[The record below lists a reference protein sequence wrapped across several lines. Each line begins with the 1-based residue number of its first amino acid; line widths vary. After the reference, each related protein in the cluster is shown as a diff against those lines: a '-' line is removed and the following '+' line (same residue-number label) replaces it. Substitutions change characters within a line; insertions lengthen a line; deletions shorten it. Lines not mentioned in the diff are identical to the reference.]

1 MKRKTYI
8 SLLIFILILVSLWVL
23 AGWNTNNYDYDNY
36 SRRYGYILD
45 GGFNPLVLDFGY
57 DFIEYVFG
65 LMGLTYQQF
74 RIWIYGICLLVI
86 GSLVWKWSIH
96 PIMVLLFYVCFHFL
110 RDVVETRNF
119 IASIFILLTLG
130 YYGRSKPK
138 LFIILLLILLGF
150 SVHMVFFLYIPF
162 VLIDL
167 KHFHY
172 WWLFVI
178 SIVLSFFARN
188 FLGDSLFF
196 LAFEGLDDKVDRILS
211 DSATFAFIAS
221 ACSALG
227 NGVCISY
234 FHNKVMKA
242 DLSKISINHLSV
254 NQYSW
259 VMYNMNALTCLL
271 LILTPINSSFYTR
284 LFGNIVILNVIYF
297 TNVISWVKKD
307 KALMIIMVIVYASY
321 FIVMDNIQP
330 FMEHLN
336 YVLNNNS
343 LLFR

>member
-1 MKRKTYI
+1 MKRKTFF
-8 SLLIFILILVSLWVL
+8 SFFIFILILVSLWVL

-45 GGFNPLVLDFGY
+45 GGFNPLALDFGY
-57 DFIEYVFG
+57 DFIEYISG
-65 LMGLTYQQF
+65 LCGLTYQQF

-119 IASIFILLTLG
+119 IASIFILLTIG

-138 LFIILLLILLGF
+138 YFIIIFLILLSS
-150 SVHMVFFLYIPF
+150 SVHMSFILYLPF

-167 KHFHY
+167 KRMHY
-172 WWLFVI
+172 WWLFAI
-178 SIVLSFFARN
+178 GSILSFFARK
-188 FLGDSLFF
+188 FLGDSLLF
-196 LAFEGLDDKVDRILS
+196 LAFEGFDHKVDRFLS
-211 DSATFAFIAS
+211 DSTSFAFIAS

-227 NGVCISY
+227 NGICVSY

-242 DLSKISINHLSV
+242 NLNNISINHVSV

-259 VMYNMNALTCLL
+259 IMYNMNALTCLL
-271 LILTPINSSFYTR
+271 LIFTPINSAFYTR
-284 LFGNIVILNVIYF
+284 LFGDILILNVIYF
-297 TNVISWVKKD
+297 TNVINWIKNGKE
-307 KALMIIMVIVYASY
+307 LMIIILIVYALY
-321 FIVMDNIQP
+321 FIVLDNIHP

-336 YVLNNNS
+336 YVMNNNS